1 MFTGAKDNATGEQF
15 CMFYPDL
22 AVLLHTSTLY
32 KNSLPQNGSRKFL
45 EEKKKSRHLSMKL

>member
-22 AVLLHTSTLY
+22 AVLLHSSTLY
-32 KNSLPQNGSRKFL
+32 KNSLPQNGSRKL
-45 EEKKKSRHLSMKL
+45 LGKKSYHLSTKL